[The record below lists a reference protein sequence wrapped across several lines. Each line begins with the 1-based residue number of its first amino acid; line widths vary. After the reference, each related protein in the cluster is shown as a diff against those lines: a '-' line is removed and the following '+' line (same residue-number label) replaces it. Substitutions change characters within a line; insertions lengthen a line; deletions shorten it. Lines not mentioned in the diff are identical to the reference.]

1 MESFEEKYHK
11 KPKDKDKKKPKRMK
25 EEVGKDS
32 FDNPGEAAARA
43 KEIGCTGIHSH
54 DTPKGKVF
62 MPCKTHSDYMN
73 AIANDDDDE
82 KYGKPHKKPKDKKE
96 DDCGCDEC
104 ECEDTKEFDE
114 VVDRSWIDEAINI
127 KGQRQIYECEI
138 KASTDDS
145 GTFEGYASTF
155 GNVDKGND
163 IVVAGAFRKSLR
175 RRPYNKVK
183 LLYQHNNNEPIG
195 VFTSAKEDQSGLYVK
210 GQLAMGTQRGRETF
224 ELMKMGA
231 LDAMSIG
238 FKADPKSQS
247 YDERKRRRYLKDID
261 LMEVS
266 LVTFPM
272 NDKAI
277 IHAVKGEDRTIRE
290 WEDLLRDV
298 GDLSRTQAKIGAKAL
313 VDALEQREA
322 EDDFDG
328 LLESVNKIKKV
339 LTTNNNH

>member
-25 EEVGKDS
+25 EEVAKDT

-43 KEIGCTGIHSH
+43 KEIGCTGIHSV
-54 DTPKGKVF
+54 DGKF
-62 MPCKTHSDYMN
+62 MPCKTHDDYLE
-73 AIANDDDDE
+73 AVDKDDE

-183 LLYQHNNNEPIG
+183 LLYQHNTNEPIV

-247 YDERKRRRYLKDID
+247 YDERRRKRFLRDVD

-272 NDKAI
+272 NDKAVV
-277 IHAVKGEDRTIRE
+277 HQVKGADRTIRE
-290 WEDLLRDV
+290 WEVLLRDV
-298 GDLSRTQAKIGAKAL
+298 GDLSRMESKIAAKAV
-313 VDALEQREA
+313 VDALEQREVA
-322 EDDFDG
+322 EDYGDV
-328 LLESVNKIKKV
+328 LESIEKVKKV
-339 LTTNNNH
+339 LTTNN

>member
-1 MESFEEKYHK
+1 MQQKVCKKTVLGQTLHLFQFQTVFFQYWYHVWLMLKKSEFNSLSRYQVFQES
-11 KPKDKDKKKPKRMK
+11 
-25 EEVGKDS
+25 
-32 FDNPGEAAARA
+32 
-43 KEIGCTGIHSH
+43 SH
-54 DTPKGKVF
+54 NT
-62 MPCKTHSDYMN
+62 
-73 AIANDDDDE
+73 
-82 KYGKPHKKPKDKKE
+82 
-96 DDCGCDEC
+96 
-104 ECEDTKEFDE
+104 
-114 VVDRSWIDEAINI
+114 
-127 KGQRQIYECEI
+127 
-138 KASTDDS
+138 
-145 GTFEGYASTF
+145 
-155 GNVDKGND
+155 
-163 IVVAGAFRKSLR
+163 
-175 RRPYNKVK
+175 
-183 LLYQHNNNEPIG
+183 NEPIG
-195 VFTSAKEDQSGLYVK
+195 VFTSAKEDQNGLYVK